1 MSEFFVYDSDDSS
14 YCEPLNQ
21 RFESKKGD
29 SAIEN
34 GTPKSIHNNILK
46 LPVSHNS
53 SVSSFVNTV
62 SGKS

>member
-1 MSEFFVYDSDDSS
+1 MSEFFVYDSDDSCS
-14 YCEPLNQ
+14 ERLIQ
-21 RFESKKGD
+21 SFKSKESD

-34 GTPKSIHNNILK
+34 GTPKSVHNNILE

-53 SVSSFVNTV
+53 CVGGLVNTV